1 VRLLLDTHVVI
12 WALTGARLS
21 KQARTAIQDPDNT
34 VVTSAASLWEMSIKA
49 GLGRLTMPANLL
61 AALVEQDIGLLAV
74 SGEHALEVRDLP
86 DHHRDP
92 FDRMIVAQA
101 RHDGFTVVTRDPDI
115 QQYDVLVL
123 RA

>member
-101 RHDGFTVVTRDPDI
+101 RHDGLTVVTRDPDI